1 MAGCTTVIQNHPA
14 MVARTPS
21 DIAREAVKLLTTRKL
36 APTPENFQSAYHEI
50 AGTRPLKPFPSDQLR
65 PISQALPDKTPGQQR
80 LKAQTES
87 AINLHNWEALQKA
100 LVAFAHLGTPVP
112 SQPLPANPAP
122 VTPLFE
128 LPAELCEQVARIVE
142 HSLPAV
148 GNDDQKLVSQAQDL
162 IDYLRLKHHEPAALR
177 KLMAS
182 FAFRLSFVAEEQGV
196 VKASLLN
203 LMQLIFEN
211 IAALSLDNPWLKGQ
225 MESLMEAAKPPLS
238 AQRLEE
244 LQSRLKDVI
253 HKQAQAKERTLAAQ
267 EEMKRTL
274 ATFIERLGR
283 MTEDS
288 SHYGQKIEL
297 CAQRLERAQD
307 LSDIAPVLQEAIQT
321 TRALALDTRRS
332 SEELMEL
339 RDRAAMAESEIARL
353 QQELDRMSEMVRH
366 DALTGALNRKGLEE
380 TVERE
385 IARTRR
391 AESVLCVA
399 LLDIDNF
406 KKLNDQHGHE
416 VGDAA
421 LLHLSQVARE
431 CIRPQDSLARYGGE
445 EFVVVMPD
453 TQLEQGVEAMKRL
466 QRELTKRLFLRGNE
480 RLLITFSA
488 GVAECSPGEAGFD
501 AVNRADQAMYLAKRA
516 GKNRV
521 VAA

>member
-1 MAGCTTVIQNHPA
+1 

-21 DIAREAVKLLTTRKL
+21 DIAREAVKLLTARKL
-36 APTPENFQSAYHEI
+36 APTPENYQAAFHEI
-50 AGTRPLKPFPSDQLR
+50 AGTRPLKPFPLEQLR
-65 PISQALPDKTPGQQR
+65 QIAQALPDKSPGQQR

-87 AINLHNWEALQKA
+87 AVNLHNWEALQKA
-100 LVAFAHLGTPVP
+100 LVAFAHLGTPVV
-112 SQPLPANPAP
+112 AP
-122 VTPLFE
+122 TPLSQGTPPTVVPQVE

-148 GNDDQKLVSQAQDL
+148 GNDDDKLVAQAHDL
-162 IDYLRLKHHEPAALR
+162 VEYLRLKNHEPAALR

-196 VKASLLN
+196 VKASLLS

-211 IAALSLDNPWLKGQ
+211 IAALSLDNPWLQGQ
-225 MESLMEAAKPPLS
+225 MASLMDAAKPPLS
-238 AQRLEE
+238 ARRLEE

-253 HKQAQAKERTLAAQ
+253 HKQAQAKERTQQAQ
-267 EEMKRTL
+267 DEMKRTL
-274 ATFIERLGR
+274 ASFIERLGR

-288 SHYGQKIEL
+288 SHYGQKIEQ

-321 TRALALDTRRS
+321 TRAMALDTQRS
-332 SEELMEL
+332 SEELLVL
-339 RDRAAMAESEIARL
+339 RDRAALAESEIARL
-353 QQELDRMSEMVRH
+353 QQELDRMSEMARH

-385 IARTRR
+385 IARARR
-391 AESVLCVA
+391 AESILCVA

-416 VGDAA
+416 AGDEA

-480 RLLITFSA
+480 RLMITFSA
-488 GVAECSPGEAGFD
+488 GVAECVPAETGFD
-501 AVNRADQAMYLAKRA
+501 AVKRADQAMYIAKRA

>member
-1 MAGCTTVIQNHPA
+1 
-14 MVARTPS
+14 MVARTAS
-21 DIAREAVKLLTTRKL
+21 DIAREAVKLLTARKL
-36 APTPENFQSAYHEI
+36 APTPENYQSAYHEI
-50 AGTRPLKPFPSDQLR
+50 AGTRPLRPFPSEQLR
-65 PISQALPDKTPGQQR
+65 QISQALPDKSPGQQR

-100 LVAFAHLGTPVP
+100 LVAFAHLG
-112 SQPLPANPAP
+112 APAP
-122 VTPLFE
+122 TPQLPVHVATPAEPRVE
-128 LPAELCEQVARIVE
+128 LPSELCEQMARIVE
-142 HSLPAV
+142 HALPAV
-148 GNDDQKLVSQAQDL
+148 GNEDEKLAAQAHDL
-162 IDYLRLKHHEPAALR
+162 VAYLRLKNHEPAALR
-177 KLMAS
+177 KLMGN
-182 FAFRLSFVAEEQGV
+182 FAFRLSFAAEEQGV

-211 IAALSLDNPWLKGQ
+211 VAALSLDNPWLKGQ
-225 MESLMEAAKPPLS
+225 MDSLMEAAKPPLS
-238 AQRLEE
+238 ARRLEE

-253 HKQAQAKERTLAAQ
+253 HKQAQAKERTQQAQ

-274 ATFIERLGR
+274 ASFIERLGR

-288 SHYGQKIEL
+288 SHYGQKIEQ
-297 CAQRLERAQD
+297 CAQQLEQARE

-321 TRALALDTRRS
+321 TRAMALDTQRS
-332 SEELMEL
+332 SDELRVL

-353 QQELDRMSEMVRH
+353 QQELDRMSEMARH

-385 IARTRR
+385 MARAKR
-391 AESVLCVA
+391 ADSPLCVA

-416 VGDAA
+416 AGDEA

-431 CIRPQDSLARYGGE
+431 CMRPQDSLARYGGE

-466 QRELTKRLFLRGNE
+466 QRELTKRLFMRANE
-480 RLLITFSA
+480 RVMITFSA
-488 GVAECSPGEAGFD
+488 GVAECAAGEVGFD
-501 AVNRADQAMYLAKRA
+501 AVKRADQAMYLAKRA